1 VRVCCS
7 SQRVQTID
15 PHFPCSL
22 PDLAGRIPPVAE
34 VPSNR
39 HLRPPSNK
47 AYAVITIAALVV
59 SRSNGT
65 EVDLLILLARLNAG
79 EIRPCVA
86 GMIRSSCDPF
96 SLYGSSEWRRV
107 MPTKTKKGG
116 VTGLCKGMTSRRLPK
131 SSSVLH
137 EVAMVQYSLINGRH
151 KQS

>member
-1 VRVCCS
+1 M
-7 SQRVQTID
+7 
-15 PHFPCSL
+15 PH
-22 PDLAGRIPPVAE
+22 VAE
-34 VPSNR
+34 VPSKR
-39 HLRPPSNK
+39 HLRPPRNK
-47 AYAVITIAALVV
+47 AYVVITIAALVV

-107 MPTKTKKGG
+107 MPTKPKKGG
-116 VTGLCKGMTSRRLPK
+116 VRAEGSRSLCQYFTRLQWYSR
-131 SSSVLH
+131 
-137 EVAMVQYSLINGRH
+137 LINGRH